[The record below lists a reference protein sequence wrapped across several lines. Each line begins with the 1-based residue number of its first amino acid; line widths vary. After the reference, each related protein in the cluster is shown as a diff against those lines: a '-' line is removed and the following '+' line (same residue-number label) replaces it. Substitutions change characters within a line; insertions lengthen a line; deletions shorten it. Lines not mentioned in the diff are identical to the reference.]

1 MSSLV
6 TDLRATGL
14 ELIETHI
21 SRVFLGETEVWKVK
35 KPVSLGFLDFREL
48 SERKAACDAEV
59 RLNRRLAP
67 EVYLGVVPIT
77 VEDGRHRI
85 GGEGPVVD
93 WAVHMVR
100 MPDRERADVRLE
112 RGELDADGVERIAGR
127 IAAFHARAADGPRI
141 GRFGTVEAILANVR
155 ENFEQT
161 RTAIGEHLP
170 AADVRTI
177 ESYQL
182 DFLQHHRSLFDAR
195 RRAGR
200 IRDAHG
206 DLRLEQMYLD
216 DEGHPTI
223 LDCIE
228 FNERFRYVDVCAD
241 IAFLS
246 MDLAARRR
254 VDLAEVLLA
263 AYARESNDYDLYLL
277 VDFYESYRAFVR
289 GKVATM
295 LANDPS
301 AETETRSR
309 AAGDARHHFLLAL
322 AAKRPSLMGPAV
334 VAVGG
339 IIASGK
345 STAARHLG
353 RHLGGPVIDSDRTR
367 KHLARVGPT
376 DPLPEE
382 PWAGVYADSMTAK
395 VYEEVF
401 RRARAV
407 LQSGRPVVIDAS
419 FRSRADRRAA
429 RVLAEQ
435 SGARFYFIECQAPLE
450 VCRARLG
457 KRALGPSVSDGREE
471 ILQAFVSRFEPV
483 DELPP
488 EEHILIDTT
497 GPFEVNL
504 ARLRASI
511 PGWPTGLTG

>member
-6 TDLRATGL
+6 ADLRATGL

-77 VEDGRHRI
+77 TEDGRHRI

-112 RGELDADGVERIAGR
+112 RGELDAEGVERIASR
-127 IAAFHARAADGPRI
+127 IAAFHAQAADGPRI

-161 RTAIGEHLP
+161 RAAIGEHLP
-170 AADVRTI
+170 AADARTI

-182 DFLQHHRSLFDAR
+182 DFLQQHRSLFDAR
-195 RRAGR
+195 RRTGR

-254 VDLAEVLLA
+254 VDLSEILLA

-295 LANDPS
+295 LANDPG
-301 AETETRSR
+301 AETETRTR

-367 KHLARVGPT
+367 KHLAQVGPT

-382 PWAGVYADSMTAK
+382 PWAGAYTESMTAR

-407 LQSGRPVVIDAS
+407 LQSCRPVVIDAS

-429 RVLAEQ
+429 RALAQQ
-435 SGARFYFIECQAPLE
+435 SGARFHFIECQAPLG
-450 VCRARLG
+450 VCRARLE

-488 EEHILIDTT
+488 EEHIRIDTT
-497 GPFEVNL
+497 GPFEANL
-504 ARLRASI
+504 ARLRAAI

>member
-21 SRVFLGETEVWKVK
+21 SWVFRGETEVWKVK
-35 KPVSLGFLDFREL
+35 KPVSLGFLDFREVGQ
-48 SERKAACDAEV
+48 RKAACEAEV

-77 VEDGRHRI
+77 LDDGRHRI
-85 GGEGPVVD
+85 DGGGPVVD

-100 MPDRERADVRLE
+100 MADEERADVRLE
-112 RGELDADGVERIAGR
+112 RGELDAERVERIAAR
-127 IAAFHARAADGPRI
+127 IAAFHAEAADGPSI
-141 GRFGTVEAILANVR
+141 GRFGTVETILANVR

-161 RTAIGEHLP
+161 RAAIGQHLP
-170 AADVRTI
+170 AADARTI

-182 DFLQHHRSLFDAR
+182 DFLQLHRSLFDAR
-195 RRAGR
+195 RRSGR

-216 DEGHPTI
+216 DAGHPTI

-228 FNERFRYVDVCAD
+228 FNERFRYGDVCAD

-295 LANDPS
+295 LANDPGAEAETRARAS
-301 AETETRSR
+301 AE
-309 AAGDARHHFLLAL
+309 ARHYFLLAL
-322 AAKRPSLMGPAV
+322 SAKRPSLMGPAV

-345 STAARHLG
+345 STAARHLA

-367 KHLARVGPT
+367 KHLVQVGPT
-376 DPLPEE
+376 DPIPDA
-382 PWAGVYADSMTAK
+382 PWVGAYTEAMTST

-407 LQSGRPVVIDAS
+407 LGSGRPVVIDAS
-419 FRSRADRRAA
+419 FRSRADREAVRA
-429 RVLAEQ
+429 LAEQ
-435 SGARFYFIECQAPLE
+435 AGARFYFIECHAPLE
-450 VCRARLG
+450 VCRARLA
-457 KRALGPSVSDGREE
+457 KRARGPSISDGREE
-471 ILQAFVSRFEPV
+471 ILEAFVSRFEPV

-488 EEHILIDTT
+488 AEHIRIDTT
-497 GPFEVNL
+497 GPFEANL